1 MAKRGLRS
9 AQVLIEKLCRNGI
22 VYENIS
28 LGFHT
33 GPSVDRQRI
42 ALLLSF
48 CHRKTFRTSFPVP
61 KGPPNVGAKDQEMAT
76 KLIKNTYVKDILRQ
90 HSGASQVGED
100 ALERVDQLFQEFLIK
115 MSTAAADS
123 LQKDDRSKVAAED
136 VDFGFNSIMGQS
148 GVAPEPVRFMEALHK
163 MEIPQLGEILRLIVD
178 WNNTDGK
185 KKH

>member
-1 MAKRGLRS
+1 
-9 AQVLIEKLCRNGI
+9 
-22 VYENIS
+22 
-28 LGFHT
+28 
-33 GPSVDRQRI
+33 
-42 ALLLSF
+42 
-48 CHRKTFRTSFPVP
+48 
-61 KGPPNVGAKDQEMAT
+61 MAT